1 MAYRVIMQEIVRRR
15 PKWLIRFLLSL
26 SPDIYDSKQSFNDA
40 KKSIADIARTID
52 ERTIDETQLKIRKSR
67 LHIIEE
73 SERISILSAKAYPYV
88 HFYIDHN
95 YQDIDNES
103 EL

>member
-26 SPDIYDSKQSFNDA
+26 SPDIYDSKQSFTDA
-40 KKSIADIARTID
+40 KKSIADIAK
-52 ERTIDETQLKIRKSR
+52 TIDETQLKIKKSR

-88 HFYIDHN
+88 HFYIDQNDH
-95 YQDIDNES
+95 DFDNES

>member
-26 SPDIYDSKQSFNDA
+26 SPDIYDSKQSFTDA
-40 KKSIADIARTID
+40 KKSIADIAK
-52 ERTIDETQLKIRKSR
+52 TIDETQLKIKKSR

-95 YQDIDNES
+95 DHDFDTES

>member
-26 SPDIYDSKQSFNDA
+26 SPVSEA
-40 KKSIADIARTID
+40 KKSIEDIA
-52 ERTIDETQLKIRKSR
+52 RTIDETQLKIRKSR

>member
-1 MAYRVIMQEIVRRR
+1 MAYRVTMQEIVRRR

-26 SPDIYDSKQSFNDA
+26 SPDIYDSKQSFSEA
-40 KKSIADIARTID
+40 KKSIEDIAK
-52 ERTIDETQLKIRKSR
+52 TIDETELKIRKSR

>member
-1 MAYRVIMQEIVRRR
+1 MAYRVMIQEIVRRR

-26 SPDIYDSKQSFNDA
+26 SSDIYDSKQSFDDA
-40 KKSIADIARTID
+40 KKSIADIAKTID
-52 ERTIDETQLKIRKSR
+52 EVQLKVKKSR

-88 HFYIDHN
+88 HFYPEYFTLKIKK
-95 YQDIDNES
+95 
-103 EL
+103 

>member
-26 SPDIYDSKQSFNDA
+26 SPDIYDSKQSFTDA
-40 KKSIADIARTID
+40 KKSIADIAK
-52 ERTIDETQLKIRKSR
+52 TIDETQLKIKKSR

-73 SERISILSAKAYPYV
+73 SASPY
-88 HFYIDHN
+88 
-95 YQDIDNES
+95 
-103 EL
+103 

>member
-26 SPDIYDSKQSFNDA
+26 SPDIYDSKQSFTDA
-40 KKSIADIARTID
+40 KKSIADIAK
-52 ERTIDETQLKIRKSR
+52 TIDETQLKIKKSR

-73 SERISILSAKAYPYV
+73 SERISILSAKAYPDV

-95 YQDIDNES
+95 DHDFDNES

>member
-52 ERTIDETQLKIRKSR
+52 ETQLKIKKSR

-88 HFYIDHN
+88 HFYIDRNDH
-95 YQDIDNES
+95 DFDNES

>member
-52 ERTIDETQLKIRKSR
+52 ETQLKIKKSR

-95 YQDIDNES
+95 DYDFDNES

>member
-26 SPDIYDSKQSFNDA
+26 SPDVYDSKQSFNDA

-52 ERTIDETQLKIRKSR
+52 ETQLKIKKSR

-88 HFYIDHN
+88 HFYIDRNDH
-95 YQDIDNES
+95 DFDNES

>member
-52 ERTIDETQLKIRKSR
+52 ETQLKIRKSR

-88 HFYIDHN
+88 QFYIDHN
-95 YQDIDNES
+95 DHDFDNES

>member
-52 ERTIDETQLKIRKSR
+52 ETQLKIKKSR

-88 HFYIDHN
+88 HFYIDHTDN
-95 YQDIDNES
+95 DFDNES

>member
-1 MAYRVIMQEIVRRR
+1 MAYRVITQEIVRRR

-26 SPDIYDSKQSFNDA
+26 PSDINDSKQSFNDA
-40 KKSIADIARTID
+40 KKSIEGIAKTI
-52 ERTIDETQLKIRKSR
+52 EETQLQIKKSR

-73 SERISILSAKAYPYV
+73 SEHISILSAKAYPYV
-88 HFYIDHN
+88 KFYIDHN
-95 YQDIDNES
+95 YQDIENDS